1 MRCSESREKPE
12 KSNELLRGTRYHRAE
27 LIHLAGGPSARRP
40 GSPVSLTSRR
50 RFLRKA
56 VACVAV
62 TAVPAKLSWGGESE
76 SPISSAVLQRALAAL
91 ERHREN
97 IDHQDAI
104 GIADF
109 SLPSSAPR
117 FHLLTFA
124 DGRVSSHLVAH
135 GRGSDP
141 AHTGWL
147 ERFSNEP
154 HSYAT
159 SAGAYRTDQVYV
171 GEHGQSM
178 RLEGLDASNSNAA
191 SRAIVV
197 HSAWYVSKEIAVD
210 RGVLGRSE
218 GCLAVAQSSL
228 AEVLTTLGPGRLIY
242 ADKT

>member
-1 MRCSESREKPE
+1 MGLSDPMLEYQLLLW
-12 KSNELLRGTRYHRAE
+12 ELF
-27 LIHLAGGPSARRP
+27 
-40 GSPVSLTSRR
+40 GSIDVPISRR
-50 RFLRKA
+50 TFLGKA
-56 VACVAV
+56 IAGAALVNLPVAY
-62 TAVPAKLSWGGESE
+62 SWGAETRSSI
-76 SPISSAVLQRALAAL
+76 SPAVLQGALNAL
-91 ERHREN
+91 ERHGASIPHR
-97 IDHQDAI
+97 DVM

-117 FHLLTFA
+117 FHLLTLA
-124 DGRVSSHLVAH
+124 DGRVKSHLVAH

-159 SAGAYRTDQVYV
+159 SAGAFRTQETYL
-171 GEHGQSM
+171 GEHGQSI

-197 HSAWYVSKEIAVD
+197 HGAWYVSDDIAKD

-218 GCLAVAQSSL
+218 GCFAVAPSSI
-228 AEVLTTLGPGRLIY
+228 AEVLASLGSGRLIY
-242 ADKT
+242 AGKT